1 MSSPSPLL
9 VVPTVLWTAV
19 AAVAVVTAIV
29 RSVRI
34 RRRSA
39 DPAGSSAP
47 WNPYGPDFTVAVV
60 AAAAGYAVGALIA
73 RRFTVG
79 QAALG
84 ILWPTLAAT
93 ALAQA
98 ARGRL
103 RGSAPVVT
111 VLFAAVGAAL
121 LGVLPG

>member
-19 AAVAVVTAIV
+19 AAVAVITVIV
-29 RSVRI
+29 RSVRS

-39 DPAGSSAP
+39 DTAGSPAP
-47 WNPYGPDFTVAVV
+47 WDPYGPDFTVAVV
-60 AAAAGYAVGALIA
+60 AAAVGYVVGALITQ
-73 RRFTVG
+73 RFTVG

-93 ALAQA
+93 ALAQV

-103 RGSAPVVT
+103 RGSAPAVT
-111 VLFAAVGAAL
+111 ALFAAVGAAL